1 MGRPQA
7 LLREHF
13 LQDPQALVE
22 SNRGQTPHP
31 SDEPVPIGGA
41 DLVKDHVSRLPLEST
56 WDAEGVRVSPG
67 GHGRYDEGLKMG
79 IQCPARQLGVT
90 HSLQIDDSA
99 HSPFVASTTSE
110 GSGQPMQAYR

>member
-13 LQDPQALVE
+13 LQDPQAFVE
-22 SNRGQTPHP
+22 NNRGQTPHP
-31 SDEPVPIGGA
+31 SDEPVPIDGA
-41 DLVKDHVSRLPLEST
+41 DLVKDY
-56 WDAEGVRVSPG
+56 VSPG

-79 IQCPARQLGVT
+79 IQRPARQSGVT

-110 GSGQPMQAYR
+110 GSAQPMQAHR